1 MLCFK
6 DRVMFRPSLIP
17 SSPNIDAE
25 HQHLNSQEKNN
36 LEQLIIPSQSLPQAI
51 PFVNL
56 LQD

>member
-6 DRVMFRPSLIP
+6 DRVMFRPSLIS

-25 HQHLNSQEKNN
+25 HQHLNSQENN